1 MNIATR
7 VLLELQETTLLAARA
22 ARGLFKRPRYI
33 PESIAQ
39 MDAIGVGSLTIIILT
54 GFFTGGVLTLQ
65 TYPTLKY
72 YGAQGQTGY
81 LVALSLIRE
90 LGPVLTALMVTGRVG
105 SAIAAEL
112 GSMSVSQQIDAMRA
126 LGTDPVRKLVTPR
139 IIALLITLPLLTV
152 IGDVVGIVGGW
163 SVAGGL
169 YGMSSDMFFSS
180 VRDGISTDDI
190 IGGIIKPMVFMASTD
205 IEINPT
211 TLPPSYDGQVS
222 EDAAESTFAEVDD
235 RERAIPAIEFRDVHL
250 SFDER
255 KVLNGLT
262 FKVMKG
268 ETKIILGGSGC
279 GKSTTIKL
287 VLGLLKPDSGQILV
301 DGEDITNYTE
311 LEMMRV
317 RKKIGMVFQEGA
329 LFDSLSVY
337 DNVAFR
343 LHEQG
348 VPEEEVEPEVRRMLR
363 FVNLEDAIDKMPI
376 ELSGG
381 MRRRV
386 GIARALVGDPKIV
399 MFDEPTAGLDPPTA
413 RTICELAMKLRD
425 LEDVSSIFVTH
436 EMNNLEYLSSEYA
449 VVNDAGDVVFELEG
463 ERLCLINTKVLMLR
477 DGQPIFSGTD
487 EALKKAEDPYIQKF
501 LRGH

>member
-1 MNIATR
+1 
-7 VLLELQETTLLAARA
+7 
-22 ARGLFKRPRYI
+22 
-33 PESIAQ
+33 
-39 MDAIGVGSLTIIILT
+39 
-54 GFFTGGVLTLQ
+54 
-65 TYPTLKY
+65 
-72 YGAQGQTGY
+72 
-81 LVALSLIRE
+81 
-90 LGPVLTALMVTGRVG
+90 
-105 SAIAAEL
+105 
-112 GSMSVSQQIDAMRA
+112 MS
-126 LGTDPVRKLVTPR
+126 TDLNV
-139 IIALLITLPLLTV
+139 TLPEV
-152 IGDVVGIVGGW
+152 H
-163 SVAGGL
+163 
-169 YGMSSDMFFSS
+169 
-180 VRDGISTDDI
+180 
-190 IGGIIKPMVFMASTD
+190 
-205 IEINPT
+205 T
-211 TLPPSYDGQVS
+211 TYDGQVS

-235 RERAIPAIEFRDVHL
+235 KARAIPAIEFRDVHL
-250 SFDER
+250 AFDDR
-255 KVLNGLT
+255 KVLDGLT

-268 ETKIILGGSGC
+268 ETKIVLGGSGC

-287 VLGLLKPDSGQILV
+287 VLGLLKPDSGQVLV
-301 DGEDITNYTE
+301 DGEDITHYDE
-311 LEMMRV
+311 REMMRV

-436 EMNNLEYLSSEYA
+436 EMNNLHYLSSEYA
-449 VVNDAGDVVFELEG
+449 VVNDEGEVVFEKEG
-463 ERLCLINTKVLMLR
+463 ERLCLINTKVVMMR
-477 DGQPIFSGTD
+477 QGTAIFSGTD
-487 EALKKAEDPYIQKF
+487 ESLQKAEDPYIIKF